1 LLGLI
6 RLLVC
11 GGRHFADRD
20 LLFRELDA
28 LRERRAIS
36 LVIHGGQTGA
46 DSLAGE
52 WAAERGIPVL
62 AFPVSPAEWRQ
73 LGRRAGPL
81 RNARMLAEGRPD
93 LMVAF
98 RGDDGTRNMLGLAK
112 RAGIER
118 LLIGWDQRGQLD
130 LVYSLR

>member
-1 LLGLI
+1 LT

-11 GGRHFADRD
+11 GGRHFADRE

-28 LRERRAIS
+28 LPRPA

-46 DSLAGE
+46 DTLAGE
-52 WAAERGIPVL
+52 WAKERGIPALVF
-62 AFPVSPAEWRQ
+62 AVSPAEWRQ

-93 LMVAF
+93 LVVAF
-98 RGDDGTRNMLGLAK
+98 RGDDGTRNMLGQAK

-118 LLIGWDQRGQLD
+118 LLIGWAERGQLD